1 MEYHTLDEKH
11 NVDLNRGYLLRY
23 VRSDTEYFG
32 PHNHEYYEIFLFM
45 NGGAIHLVNGKRQ
58 PLVPGSLLFIRD
70 SDIHTYTS
78 ETGEYFEFVN
88 IAFERKTLG
97 LLFEY
102 LGEGYHSEKLLGAS
116 LSPCVILSERDKNKL
131 FYSMMEV
138 NSVSD
143 DKETKT
149 KMRTLLLKVF
159 TDFFSLY
166 SEKKSDIP
174 LWLELTYEKMKKPE
188 NFIAGVD
195 KMLEISG
202 KSREHLSR
210 SLKKYYSVS
219 PVEYVSEL
227 RLNYAVNLM
236 TSSNLNIT
244 EICYESGFSNLSW
257 FYQVFENKYKMPP
270 AAYKKSIAE
279 RV

>member
-1 MEYHTLDEKH
+1 MDYKTLDEKYH
-11 NVDLNRGYLLRY
+11 IDLNKGYKLRY
-23 VRSDTEYFG
+23 VRSDTEFFRLHS
-32 PHNHEYYEIFLFM
+32 HNYYEIFLFM
-45 NGGAIHLVNGKRQ
+45 NGGAVHLINGKKQ
-58 PLVPGSLLFIRD
+58 SLVPGSLLFIRD
-70 SDIHTYTS
+70 FDIHDYIS
-78 ETGEYFEFVN
+78 ENEEYFEFLN
-88 IAFERKTLG
+88 LAFEKKTLE
-97 LLFEY
+97 LLFDY
-102 LGEGYHSEKLLGAS
+102 LGEGYHSEKLLKAS
-116 LSPCVILSERDKNKL
+116 LSPAVILSKRDKNKL

-138 NSVSD
+138 NSIND
-143 DKETKT
+143 EKETKT
-149 KMRTLLLKVF
+149 KMRTLLLKIF

-166 SEKKSDIP
+166 NEKKSDIP

-219 PVEYVSEL
+219 PVEYISEL

-244 EICYESGFSNLSW
+244 DICYESGFSNLSW
-257 FYQVFENKYKMPP
+257 FYQVFENKYQTTP
-270 AAYKKSIAE
+270 AAYKKSLNL
-279 RV
+279 